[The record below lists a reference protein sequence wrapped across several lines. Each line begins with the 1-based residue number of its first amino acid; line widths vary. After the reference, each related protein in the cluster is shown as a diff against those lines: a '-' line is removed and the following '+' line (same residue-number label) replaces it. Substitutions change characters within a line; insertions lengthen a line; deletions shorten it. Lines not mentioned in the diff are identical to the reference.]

1 MVFFFYKSCP
11 RVQIIAMVSAINI
24 YSYFVMKSKGKTI
37 FCDKHQYIIT
47 LGGFQKITNDYRRG
61 GGSVNDYLLK
71 NEIYDIFFYAIF
83 SKLV

>member
-1 MVFFFYKSCP
+1 MSKSTNNYND
-11 RVQIIAMVSAINI
+11 V
-24 YSYFVMKSKGKTI
+24 FVMKSKGRAF

-61 GGSVNDYLLK
+61 GGSVDDYLLK

>member
-1 MVFFFYKSCP
+1 
-11 RVQIIAMVSAINI
+11 
-24 YSYFVMKSKGKTI
+24 MKSKGKTI

-71 NEIYDIFFYAIF
+71 NEIYNIFFQLYLQNWGNFLANLPKI
-83 SKLV
+83 SGCGV